1 LGTSTAV
8 KFEVA
13 TGGDP
18 VTAFN
23 AAVFEHVAGTGT
35 LYQAGV
41 AHDDGCPCTTP
52 GRDLS
57 ACTCEIIEITLTKTR
72 EQEGTG

>member
-1 LGTSTAV
+1 MQ
-8 KFEVA
+8 FEVA

-23 AAVFEHVAGTGT
+23 AAVFKHVAGNPT

-41 AHDDGCPCTTP
+41 AHDDGCPCTAP

-57 ACTCEIIEITLTKTR
+57 ACTCEIIEVTL
-72 EQEGTG
+72 EAAHP